1 MSEKKYTYN
10 AELRV
15 ETGTGASRRLR
26 REDKVPAIL
35 YGAGK
40 DAVALT
46 FAHKDMNKAQEDE
59 GFYTHILT
67 LNVDGDAVEV
77 ILKDIHRHPFKPKIT
92 HLDFQRVD
100 ATHKLHTKVPL
111 HFIGEDKVTKLGATV
126 VHQLTEVEITCLPK
140 ALPEFVEVNV
150 SDLVAGDSI
159 HLSELKLPAGVQSV
173 ELGKGEGHDQSVV
186 TVKANKA
193 APTEEDEAS
202 DAAE

>member
-1 MSEKKYTYN
+1 MSEKKYTYS

-67 LNVDGDAVEV
+67 VDIAGEAIEV

-111 HFIGEDKVTKLGATV
+111 HFIGEEIVGKLGATV

-140 ALPEFVEVNV
+140 ALPEFVEVDV

-173 ELGKGEGHDQSVV
+173 ELGKGEGHDQSIV

-193 APTEEDEAS
+193 APTEDEEAS

>member
-1 MSEKKYTYN
+1 MSNETYTYN

-35 YGAGK
+35 YGADK
-40 DAVALT
+40 EAVSLT
-46 FAHKDMNKAQEDE
+46 LAHKDMIKAQESE

-67 LNVDGDAVEV
+67 LNVGGESVEA
-77 ILKDIHRHPFKPKIT
+77 ILKDIQRHPFKPKIT

-100 ATHKLHTKVPL
+100 ATHKLVTKVPL
-111 HFIGEDKVTKLGATV
+111 HFIGEEVVTKAGATV
-126 VHQLTEVEITCLPK
+126 VHQLTEVEISCLPK

-150 SDLVAGDSI
+150 SKLVVGDSVHI
-159 HLSELKLPAGVQSV
+159 SDLELPAGVQSV
-173 ELGKGEGHDQSVV
+173 ELGKGEGHDLSVV
-186 TVKANKA
+186 TIKANKA
-193 APTEEDEAS
+193 APAEEEAS